1 MKRSVIIVA
10 ASLVTTLGIWWAPQL
25 LAALRER
32 ANAERP
38 AVAYLGSA
46 AKLEAGYRQWKTDHE
61 ANGGDRNVSLALRWS
76 RGLSVEYSKATG
88 QAHLDLVEGRVRVEV
103 QGLEGPDWQVWLVD
117 NEPGPGRS
125 VAPEPGDRLIRVGAL
140 QRQGDVARLDTR
152 LDARALQAFELDL
165 IVVARPGNELGERG
179 VLFGAPGLY
188 QRLYTRAR
196 TGYPTVEQAALPRLV
211 AWMNPVAHAAAT
223 VASLDPLVVKG
234 ADLFFNERFRGNG
247 RTCGTCHPAE
257 NNFTIDPK
265 FIATL
270 PPTDPL
276 FVAEFT
282 PALSKHF
289 ENPKLMRQFGLI
301 QENLDG
307 FDDLANKFV
316 MRSVP
321 HICALNVTMTPAKDG
336 ADGTTTPPNERTGW
350 GGDGAPGSGT
360 LREFAIGAV
369 IQHFT
374 RSLGREA
381 GHRLPAAHRRASS
394 TRSRPSSGSWVATR
408 ILTSAP

>member
-1 MKRSVIIVA
+1 MKRSVIIVV

-25 LAALRER
+25 LTALRDR
-32 ANAERP
+32 SNAARP

-46 AKLEAGYRQWKTDHE
+46 AKLEAGYRQWKSSHE
-61 ANGGDRNVSLALRWS
+61 ASGGDRNVSLALRWS
-76 RGLSVEYSKATG
+76 RGLSTEYSKATG
-88 QAHLDLVEGRVRVEV
+88 QAHLDLIEGRVRVEV
-103 QGLEGPDWQVWLVD
+103 QGLEGPGWEVWLVD
-117 NEPGPGRS
+117 NEPGLGRS
-125 VAPEPGDRLIRVGAL
+125 VAPEPGDRLIRVGTL
-140 QRQGDVARLDTR
+140 QRQGEAARLDSR
-152 LDARALQAFELDL
+152 LGVRALDAFELDL
-165 IVVARPGNELGERG
+165 VVVARPGNELGERG

-196 TGYPTVEQAALPRLV
+196 TGYPAVAQAALPRLF

-234 ADLFFNERFRGNG
+234 ADLFFNETFRGNG

-276 FVAEFT
+276 FVAEFV
-282 PALSKHF
+282 PALKRHF
-289 ENPKLMRQFGLI
+289 ENPRLMRQFGLI

-321 HICALNVTMTPAKDG
+321 HIFALNMTMAPAKE
-336 ADGTTTPPNERTGW
+336 GTERQ
-350 GGDGAPGSGT
+350 PVHIV
-360 LREFAIGAV
+360 R
-369 IQHFT
+369 
-374 RSLGREA
+374 
-381 GHRLPAAHRRASS
+381 
-394 TRSRPSSGSWVATR
+394 
-408 ILTSAP
+408 